1 MQCRTAAAEDD
12 LFGFSLTASLVQQ
25 RGPQGNKSNKCSVL
39 LLLPRAA
46 ARDGSDFE
54 EVTGSIA
61 RENPDPSSPTR

>member
-1 MQCRTAAAEDD
+1 MQCRTAASEDD
-12 LFGFSLTASLVQQ
+12 LFGLSLTAALATAAWS
-25 RGPQGNKSNKCSVL
+25 QGNKSNKCSVL

-61 RENPDPSSPTR
+61 REKPDSSSPTR